1 MCCNN
6 HEIQRSKVT
15 RSIKCVFA
23 SVTDV
28 RSFKWC
34 RKFLLN
40 VFILQSIKTLFL
52 SVHHSHYL
60 QKYTLDEYLHIS
72 GKKLYILL
80 NYAEILLKAFFLEL
94 VRVRDAR
101 LSAPYSAEVS
111 RSRFTSAASTPKT
124 FNGCFTLKRN
134 LTLIYFGEGA
144 ERTPCLLFPSSPVC
158 HL

>member
-40 VFILQSIKTLFL
+40 VFILRLYSFLFIILIICKNTRSMSI
-52 SVHHSHYL
+52 
-60 QKYTLDEYLHIS
+60 YTLV